1 MIIIILHTAHG
12 PQVPGTG
19 SVTVRTLL
27 KSGMNCF
34 SERPALCSNDLTWFQ
49 SLSFLCGANNE
60 KWKVCIEKR
69 MGWMGQS
76 PPILWWLLF
85 SVIFFFFSVNYIFR
99 FNIIAHSPKHKNKPI
114 QNPSETLPL
123 KQIKKG
129 ECKNAKKQNIG
140 KVFSQSTS
148 LWLTSTL

>member
-1 MIIIILHTAHG
+1 
-12 PQVPGTG
+12 
-19 SVTVRTLL
+19 
-27 KSGMNCF
+27 MNCF

-85 SVIFFFFSVNYIFR
+85 SVIFFSVNYIFC
-99 FNIIAHSPKHKNKPI
+99 FNIIAHSPKHQNKPI
-114 QNPSETLPL
+114 QNPSETLRL

-129 ECKNAKKQNIG
+129 ECKKAKHRKSL
-140 KVFSQSTS
+140 FSKHITVTHFNPLKFDESHNY
-148 LWLTSTL
+148 